1 MNTQKFFLLS
11 CGAVLSLG
19 YLSGCKQDPFEGI
32 KSHERAIT
40 AVTLDKGQI
49 GVADITR
56 TAGDTSKV
64 TVYVVK
70 GTSLTQVTPRIETSY
85 KATVSPGSG
94 SLTDFSKTNGK
105 AIYTVTSESG
115 ESRIWLVQIK
125 DYQSDLDG
133 VWRVNQLKF
142 QYFIGEGQPWGWNGT
157 KNLTDNM
164 PDASKEMD
172 NTIQFTVTGVTAT
185 GNLTGT
191 FVHNA
196 GTDGQY
202 GDFKQANGTDFN
214 YKFRKLPRTSGTFLR
229 DFTDN
234 SLTFNPGT
242 AQSKTMPLV
251 FNAAKTMVQMQFDVR
266 PYDIDWNGSGSKQE
280 LGGAKYFWY
289 MLQK

>member
-11 CGAVLSLG
+11 LGALASLG
-19 YLSGCKQDPFEGI
+19 YLSSCKQDPFEGI

-56 TAGDTSKV
+56 TSGDTSKA

-70 GTSLTQVTPRIETSY
+70 GTDISKLMPSIETSY
-85 KATVSPGSG
+85 KASVSPGSG
-94 SLTDFSKTNGK
+94 SLTNFAASKGK
-105 AIYTVTSESG
+105 VTYTVTSESG
-115 ESRIWLVQIK
+115 ESRIWLVQVK
-125 DYQSDLDG
+125 EYQSDLDG
-133 VWRVNQLKF
+133 VWHVNQLKF
-142 QYFIGEGQPWGWNGT
+142 QYFIGEGQSWGWNGT
-157 KNLTDNM
+157 KNLADNM
-164 PDASKEMD
+164 PNASKEMD
-172 NTIQFTVTGVTAT
+172 NTIEFTVTGVTAT

-191 FVHNA
+191 FVHGA

-202 GDFKQANGTDFN
+202 GDFKQADGTDFN

-229 DFTDN
+229 DFSDN

-266 PYDIDWNGSGSKQE
+266 PYDIDWNGGGGKME